1 MKALKGGWKEI
12 PVLSGSTT
20 TTLIT
25 DTEIKKGE
33 ELVIYDGT
41 NYISGK
47 AGDVTN
53 SSGKYEVDISS
64 FSLTN
69 PPEKAYKKENPS
81 IYISKSFEQETDQN
95 DWYKYQVKIT
105 EKPKE
110 ITILSDTTNKVLK
123 TSDEILPGEK
133 LLLYNSTDGLKEG
146 IVESVSV
153 EGWDISTVSYTG
165 KSFDVNSEISLAEG
179 FFFKPD
185 GTMLYVIDHN
195 NKKVYQYTLSTP
207 WDISTT
213 SYTSKSFDVGNEE
226 STPITLF
233 LSIDGKYLYIAGS
246 DNATIYQY
254 TLSIPWDI
262 STASYTGKSIYI
274 GDETLHPEKL
284 FFKPD
289 GTILIVSGQG
299 GNVYQYTLST
309 PWDITTAS
317 YTGKYTTVKGTTT
330 TGIYIKPDGSI
341 MYTIDYGNSKIYQYR
356 LSTPW
361 DISTTSYTSK
371 SFDTSSQESHLE
383 DIFFKPDG
391 TIMYIIGH
399 SNKVYQYSLQ
409 SQYTTNISSFNLTS
423 KPEKAFKEP
432 VKVYV
437 SFEKNKDR
445 CLCKD
450 EDISSKIKNATTN
463 SFEFVD
469 DRKNILENGDNL
481 ICNGENV
488 KVSKVE
494 VEGGNVFGLVDSG
507 NEDILQG
514 ITIDSNSNVFVCG
527 YTNYDHYIAKFD
539 KDLNL
544 IKQII
549 FDSGH
554 YDESYGI
561 TTDSNGN
568 VYVCG
573 HVRTGSNYNQFI
585 AKLNPDLE
593 FNTTTFKLNNITFN
607 IKEVSY
613 PVTEQSWTP
622 TEQSWIPHKQSWTP
636 IEHTWT
642 PKTVNYP
649 YYKYVDGYKIK
660 VDIDKTLS
668 STISSVIIPNRSEEQ
683 ELEKREYDST
693 NDKIISTYKAIT
705 KAEKPGRAIK
715 FRVDGVKDTEVDEV
729 AIDLWT
735 AQTT

>member
-1 MKALKGGWKEI
+1 M
-12 PVLSGSTT
+12 
-20 TTLIT
+20 
-25 DTEIKKGE
+25 
-33 ELVIYDGT
+33 
-41 NYISGK
+41 
-47 AGDVTN
+47 
-53 SSGKYEVDISS
+53 
-64 FSLTN
+64 
-69 PPEKAYKKENPS
+69 
-81 IYISKSFEQETDQN
+81 
-95 DWYKYQVKIT
+95 
-105 EKPKE
+105 
-110 ITILSDTTNKVLK
+110 
-123 TSDEILPGEK
+123 
-133 LLLYNSTDGLKEG
+133 
-146 IVESVSV
+146 SV
-153 EGWDISTVSYTG
+153 EG
-165 KSFDVNSEISLAEG
+165 
-179 FFFKPD
+179 
-185 GTMLYVIDHN
+185 
-195 NKKVYQYTLSTP
+195 
-207 WDISTT
+207 
-213 SYTSKSFDVGNEE
+213 
-226 STPITLF
+226 
-233 LSIDGKYLYIAGS
+233 
-246 DNATIYQY
+246 
-254 TLSIPWDI
+254 WDI
-262 STASYTGKSIYI
+262 STASYTGK
-274 GDETLHPEKL
+274 KL
-284 FFKPD
+284 DVSSEENYPSGIFFKTD
-289 GTILIVSGQG
+289 GTIMYID
-299 GNVYQYTLST
+299 GNGSNTVYQY
-309 PWDITTAS
+309 
-317 YTGKYTTVKGTTT
+317 
-330 TGIYIKPDGSI
+330 
-341 MYTIDYGNSKIYQYR
+341 Q

-361 DISTTSYTSK
+361 DISTAKYTGKKLDVSDAP
-371 SFDTSSQESHLE
+371 SGIS
-383 DIFFKPDG
+383 FKPDG
-391 TIMYIIGH
+391 TIVYIGGYFSGKIYQYTLTTPWDISTAKYTGKSFTCEVDRLEGLFFKPDGAIMYSTDFFHGKIYQYELSTPWDISTAKYTGKSLDISDQDEYASGIFFRPDGVMFYVVGH
-399 SNKVYQYSLQ
+399 FSGVYQYKLASLVID
-409 SQYTTNISSFNLTS
+409 ISSFNLTS

-469 DRKNILENGDNL
+469 NRKNILETGDDL

-494 VEGGNVFGLVDSG
+494 AEGGNVFGLIDSG
-507 NEDILQG
+507 NDDYLHDI
-514 ITIDSNSNVFVCG
+514 TTDSNGNVYVCG
-527 YTNYDHYIAKFD
+527 YSHNGTNYDHYIAKFD

-544 IKQII
+544 VKQITIDSGNTDCLWDITTDSNGNVYVCGHSNYNHYIAKFDKDLNLIKQITI
-549 FDSGH
+549 DSGNTDILYSITTDSNGNVYVCGHSHNGTNDNH
-554 YDESYGI
+554 YIAKFDKDLNLIKQITIDSGNYDYLYSI

-729 AIDLWT
+729 AIDLWS